1 MQFSKLITL
10 VSILIGVASVLWFA
24 IAALV
29 RERIPNI
36 LKPMDG
42 YIFDYVV
49 VGAGSAGC
57 VVASLLAKYSN
68 ATVLLVEAGSSFG
81 FLSKIPLLTTFQQK
95 GLNDWNFVTRQ
106 FLPRGKGLGGSSQ
119 LNYMLQYEGF
129 EGDFE
134 RWAREY
140 NLKDWQW
147 STIKPYIQAAQ
158 AKPYERLDIPATYSK
173 ITYALSQLHTEFVH
187 KSWSY
192 RPAQYNIKNGLRFN
206 VLERFLQPAYL
217 HNNLRIM
224 TNTLAKQIVFVRD
237 KNGKQNKV
245 KFLKV
250 SVKPENKPQDQTFLI
265 EVRHELI
272 ISAGA
277 YQTPQLLIISGLG
290 DRANL
295 EKFNITSNA
304 QLPNLPMVGQQL
316 HDHLI
321 VPLFVSIEQVGPT
334 VNQRALLNPLTWLKY
349 IFMGGGHLG
358 NFGVVGFIDNTQGP
372 ASDHYSLTL
381 CAVGA
386 IDERALMSISNFKR
400 ADFRA
405 LFPRYHN
412 TSQEGFVIN
421 SVCLQPLSRGTVKID
436 DLNIR
441 KKPIID
447 PNYLSK
453 AEDINCTIKAIRAAV
468 EVVTS
473 NSFSDLGVQIH
484 WPRLKGCFNY
494 GPFENDFQANQPSDD
509 YLECIIRHVGLSS
522 HHPAGTCA
530 MGLNSTNSVVDSQ
543 FRVHNIKNLRIIDAS
558 VLPTPLSGNP
568 NSIIVGMAVR
578 GVSLIL
584 KDYVKN
590 KRGKL

>member
-1 MQFSKLITL
+1 M
-10 VSILIGVASVLWFA
+10 LWFF

-29 RERIPNI
+29 RERIPSV

-42 YIFDYVV
+42 YIFDYAV

-57 VVASLLAKYSN
+57 VVASLLSKYSN

-95 GLNDWNFVTRQ
+95 GLNDWNFVTVTQKYSSKSLAQQRQ

-134 RWAREY
+134 RWASEY
-140 NLKDWQW
+140 YLKDWQW
-147 STIKPYIQAAQ
+147 STIKPYLQAAQ

-173 ITYALSQLHTEFVH
+173 ITYAFSQLHSEFVH
-187 KSWSY
+187 KSWKY
-192 RPAQYNIKNGLRFN
+192 RAAQYNIKNGLRFN

-250 SVKPENKPQDQTFLI
+250 SAKSENKPQDQTFLI
-265 EVRHELI
+265 EIRHELI

-295 EKFNITSNA
+295 EKFNVTSNA

-321 VPLFVSIEQVGPT
+321 IPLFVSIEQVGPT

-358 NFGVVGFIDNTQGP
+358 NFGVLGFIDNTEGP
-372 ASDHYSLTL
+372 ISDHYSLTL
-381 CAVGA
+381 FGVGA
-386 IDERALMSISNFKR
+386 VDERAFMAISNFKR
-400 ADFRA
+400 NDFRG

-421 SVCLQPLSRGTVKID
+421 SACLQPLSRGTVKID

-447 PNYLSK
+447 PNYLNK

-468 EVVTS
+468 EVITS
-473 NSFSDLGVQIH
+473 NSFSKLGVQIH
-484 WPRLKGCFNY
+484 WPRLKGCVNY
-494 GPFENDFQANQPSDD
+494 GPFENDFHSNQPSDD

-543 FRVHNIKNLRIIDAS
+543 FRVHDIKNLRIIDAS
-558 VLPTPLSGNP
+558 VLPTPVSGNP

-578 GVSLIL
+578 GKHAFSKVL
-584 KDYVKN
+584 KLYEN
-590 KRGKL
+590 RSQES